1 MTLIN
6 VKCIDQKLY
15 LANMPTVASG
25 GINETKIKFDFCPL
39 WDGFGKVAIFYCNE
53 EAVYN
58 VVIDNNN
65 ECVVPYEVL
74 ISSGK
79 FYFGVFATNEDEIR
93 RTSDILA
100 YKVVKGA
107 FIEGQKPTE
116 PTPDIYEQILAL
128 YAKSMQDNETFYNNV
143 LAANEELFN
152 SFQEENEALYNNFV
166 EANEKLVGDVVE
178 ANIDYK
184 EELEATQA
192 QIKSYYDELNYYAP
206 FIKVESSTPSAYNLE
221 FDKTYIIKI
230 DFDDEVTNYDLTFNL
245 TYDTNAVD
253 DNKYATRSITIPLEK
268 DQLGKQVKFRVFSW
282 FNEYGQMLYFHYEQT
297 LAGRKG
303 IEYSDSTYGIKGNV
317 KISSLRLVR
326 LDGTAF
332 DLYVE
337 NEYGDGGSKGIV
349 RANEELNGT
358 EESLTSLTVN
368 DTKYKFPSSIE
379 HVTLSSF
386 NISDIMHEMLSKYA
400 VESKDCAYFVGNESN
415 KGQYYV
421 YLDYAYSRVNFMVHV
436 FNITGNTVYKSKV
449 VDITNLPETIE
460 YTIEYRKVEANPYLD
475 GTEQTLTSLSI
486 NNNKYKIDGGIPYI
500 SLPIDDCNYHDPNE
514 LAKYMLTNYN
524 EGIYN
529 INYEL
534 IVTLKRIY
542 SDVFAILI
550 YDITSGLQYKS
561 LSTHSKSEI
570 PETIEMEKVNGTD
583 NKVNYKEI
591 TADMALVT
599 DVYNE
604 LIDEFDSTYCIANLQ
619 GSLSTQGYLYI
630 SHHGS
635 TIYTVTFFDFFNQSY
650 YSNTNDMN
658 GVNLKTALAD
668 GKKLTSVKANVEL
681 AGTEQALTS
690 LSIDGNRYKVSDG
703 ESGNV
708 DLSNYYQKEEID
720 SSLTLKADLVNGLIP
735 AAQLPSYVD
744 DVIEFN
750 KEVSGKSWLE
760 TTLATEIGS
769 IVWNNTAASNLSGGS
784 SSPYYKKFFK
794 NIDGTEAGLEI
805 FPPEAGKIYVN
816 IGSDGYKTYRWSGS
830 NLVEISKSIGLG
842 ESSTTA
848 YAGNKGKANAT
859 KIAELETIINN
870 GRSIP
875 NYQSQE
881 FTVID
886 SGLEYKSGYNCIK
899 QIGEMLWILISGVY
913 NFTDSYEQKNVHKVL
928 QFTLPKDI
936 SVKLLTTNGS
946 ATDKGTICYFPALTY
961 ENVTYTT
968 FNCQSYLSR
977 SEIGDSYDT
986 YTITFTG
993 LSELTKDGGLTGFHL
1008 RMPLLLI

>member
-15 LANMPTVASG
+15 LANMPTIASG

-39 WDGFGKVAIFYCNE
+39 WDSFGKVAIFYCNE
-53 EAVYN
+53 ETIYH
-58 VVIDNNN
+58 VVIDSNN

-74 ISSGK
+74 VSSGK
-79 FYFGVFATNEDEIR
+79 FYFGVFATNEEDVR

-107 FIEGQKPTE
+107 FIEGQE
-116 PTPDIYEQILAL
+116 PETPRPDIYEQILAL

-143 LAANEELFN
+143 LAANEELLN
-152 SFQEENEALYNNFV
+152 GFQTENEALYNNFV

-184 EELEATQA
+184 EEIEQTQA
-192 QIKSYYDELNYYAP
+192 QIKSYRDELNYYAP
-206 FIKVESSTPSAYNLE
+206 FIKVDSSTPSAYNLE

-253 DNKYATRSITIPLEK
+253 DNKYATRSITVPLEK
-268 DQLGKQVKFRVFSW
+268 DQLGKQIKFRVFSW

-297 LAGRKG
+297 LDGRKG

-317 KISSLRLVR
+317 AINGLRLVR

-358 EESLTSLTVN
+358 EETLTSLTVN

-400 VESKDCAYFVGNESN
+400 VESEDCAYFVGNEYN

-421 YLDYAYSRVNFMVHV
+421 YLDYAHSRVNFMVHV
-436 FNITGNTVYKSKV
+436 FNISGNTVFKSKV
-449 VDITNLPETIE
+449 VDVTNLPETIE

-475 GTEQTLTSLSI
+475 GTEQTLNSLSI
-486 NNNKYKIDGGIPYI
+486 NNSKYKIDSGLPYI
-500 SLPIDDCNYHDPNE
+500 MLPIDDCNYHDPNE
-514 LAKYMLTNYN
+514 LAKYMLTNYTD
-524 EGIYN
+524 GIYN
-529 INYEL
+529 VNYEL

-570 PETIEMEKVNGTD
+570 PDTIEMEKVNGTD
-583 NKVNYKEI
+583 NKVNYKTI
-591 TADMALVT
+591 SDDIRIADL
-599 DVYNE
+599 YNE
-604 LIDEFDSTYCIANLQ
+604 LKEEF
-619 GSLSTQGYLYI
+619 GSADCVLKKIGAYTTVGYLQIENYA
-630 SHHGS
+630 S
-635 TIYTVTFFDFFNQSY
+635 TVYGVKFFDFNNLKY
-650 YSNTNDMN
+650 ISNTGDMASQTLH
-658 GVNLKTALAD
+658 GILASE
-668 GKKLTSVKANVEL
+668 GTKLTSVKANVEL
-681 AGTEQALTS
+681 AGTEHTLTS
-690 LSIDGNRYKVSDG
+690 LSIDGNRYKVSAG

-720 SSLTLKADLVNGLIP
+720 NSLTLKADLVNGLIP

-750 KEVSGKSWLE
+750 KEVSGKTWLE

-870 GRSIP
+870 GRSEP

-899 QIGEMLWILISGVY
+899 QIGEMLWIIINGVY

-928 QFTLPKDI
+928 QFTLPKEI

-946 ATDKGTICYFPALTY
+946 TTDKGTICYFPALTY

-977 SEIGDSYDT
+977 SEIGESYDT

-993 LSELTKDGGLTGFHL
+993 LSELSKDGGLTGFHL